1 VRSAPAGAKVDNR
14 RGALLLAAAALVFTG
29 EVTMV
34 RLLGDAASNGQIV
47 FSRAAVQLIVVATW
61 IVLRDP
67 GLARTARPRLHLLRG
82 LTSLVCWWLYYRSF
96 QVLDLGLATTLTFTT
111 SLFVV
116 AFAPLVLRERV
127 GRARWLATA
136 FGFGGVALASG
147 VGSVALE
154 AGIVYGLGA
163 AAAAAVLVFLNRML
177 ARTEATATIMLWIGV
192 VATLG
197 TLPGVLLDWRPL
209 DAEALGLVLLAG
221 ALGTGGMVLT
231 IEAYRV
237 GEVSALAPFP
247 YLRIVFALAAGY
259 ALFAERIAA
268 STLAGAGVI
277 IVCAFV
283 ASRGERRSR
292 PREMVRHC
300 RS

>member
-1 VRSAPAGAKVDNR
+1 MTVAPTDMPVDNR
-14 RGALLLAAAALVFTG
+14 RGAVLLAAAALVFTG

-47 FSRAAVQLIVVATW
+47 FARAAVQLFVVVVW
-61 IVLRDP
+61 IALRNP
-67 GLARTARPRLHLLRG
+67 GLVRTARPGLHLLRG

-96 QVLDLGLATTLTFTT
+96 QALDLGLATTLTFTT

-116 AFAPLVLRERV
+116 AFAPLVLHERV
-127 GRARWLATA
+127 GPARWVATA

-154 AGIVYGLGA
+154 PGVVYGLGA
-163 AAAAAVLVFLNRML
+163 AAAAAALVFLNRML

-197 TLPGVLLDWRPL
+197 TLPGVVLGWRSLDVT
-209 DAEALGLVLLAG
+209 EFGLVLLAG
-221 ALGTGGMVLT
+221 ILGTGGMFLT

-247 YLRIVFALAAGY
+247 YLRIVFALVTGY
-259 ALFAERIAA
+259 VLFAEPVVLQ
-268 STLAGAGVI
+268 TLAGATII
-277 IVCAFV
+277 IVCALV
-283 ASRGERRSR
+283 AGRHENRRGLRA
-292 PREMVRHC
+292 PR
-300 RS
+300 